1 MYWFDRIQNA
11 FYRLMNVEDE
21 LRHDQ
26 EEMQS
31 IVKQKQKVIE
41 AQERRIK
48 TLDNANA
55 KLMSAL
61 HQLRSVSQ
69 TNNNSML
76 GPLRSTLISPDV
88 AEFKTSS
95 CWKFLWLYKIMFNH
109 GRSHVITCDVHW
121 CFCDS
126 MWILWLLLLLICV
139 EQMAYKTESVLNC
152 CSYI

>member
-1 MYWFDRIQNA
+1 MYKEIINPKACFPPCYFKAVLHPHVVDLLHGNCLYLHAFCLSMKQKILKIFLESSYEWNCIRFYEQVTM

-31 IVKQKQKVIE
+31 VVKQKQKVIE

-76 GPLRSTLISPDV
+76 GPLRTNLISPEV

-95 CWKFLWLYKIMFNH
+95 C
-109 GRSHVITCDVHW
+109 
-121 CFCDS
+121 
-126 MWILWLLLLLICV
+126 
-139 EQMAYKTESVLNC
+139 
-152 CSYI
+152 

>member
-1 MYWFDRIQNA
+1 
-11 FYRLMNVEDE
+11 MNVEDE

-95 CWKFLWLYKIMFNH
+95 CWKLLWL
-109 GRSHVITCDVHW
+109 
-121 CFCDS
+121 
-126 MWILWLLLLLICV
+126 
-139 EQMAYKTESVLNC
+139 
-152 CSYI
+152 